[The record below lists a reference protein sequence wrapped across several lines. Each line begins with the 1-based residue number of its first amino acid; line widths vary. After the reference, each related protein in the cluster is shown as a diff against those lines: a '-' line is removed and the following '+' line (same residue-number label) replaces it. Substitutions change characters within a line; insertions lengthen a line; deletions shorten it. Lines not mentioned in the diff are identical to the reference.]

1 MILKV
6 EASWE
11 HEVPFVVGGGLPF
24 LLMLMTMVFT
34 MMMMMMMVTVI
45 SVVVLSLC

>member
-34 MMMMMMMVTVI
+34 MMMMMVTVI
-45 SVVVLSLC
+45 SVVVLS

>member
-34 MMMMMMMVTVI
+34 MMMMMMVTVI
-45 SVVVLSLC
+45 SVVVLS

>member
-34 MMMMMMMVTVI
+34 MMMMVTVI
-45 SVVVLSLC
+45 SVVVLS